1 MAQMRRDF
9 QGGGNVETLPRAH
22 VHAIGDGVPLTLCI
36 ARQVCALGQIL
47 AQQSIRV
54 FVGAALPRAVGS
66 GKEHPNRQ
74 PLRQAFVLRP
84 SRFLDRRSRFGA
96 AARAHAGVFS

>member
-1 MAQMRRDF
+1 MMAQVRRDF

-22 VHAIGDGVPLTLCI
+22 VHAIGDGVPLTLCV
-36 ARQVCALGQIL
+36 AQQVCALGQIL

-74 PLRQAFVLRP
+74 PLP
-84 SRFLDRRSRFGA
+84 RRSCSAISFPR
-96 AARAHAGVFS
+96 S